1 MISRISGKLF
11 EIKEHSVAINV
22 HGICYEVF
30 VPGSVIRRI
39 NETKDEQGN
48 VNLVTYYYLQMSPSQ
63 GIPVLVGFI
72 NDMEKDFFQLFIKVS
87 GIGPKAAV
95 RALTQPISEI
105 SAAIDRGDAAYL
117 KNLPGIGPQRA
128 KEVVAKLQG
137 KVSRFGLLRDKNL
150 TAVSAKGS
158 VPDWH
163 REALTILTQLQYT
176 RIEAERMIADALKRS
191 GQIASAEELLN
202 EIYKQKVVI

>member
-11 EIKEHSVAINV
+11 EIKEHSVTVNV

-30 VPGSVIRRI
+30 VPGSVIQRI

-63 GIPVLVGFI
+63 GIPVLVGFT

-137 KVSRFGLLRDKNL
+137 KVGRFGLLRDKNL
-150 TAVSAKGS
+150 TAASARIS

-163 REALTILTQLQYT
+163 QEALGILTQLQYT
-176 RIEAERMIADALKRS
+176 KIEAERMIQDALKRS
-191 GQIASAEELLN
+191 DHIASAEELLN